1 MEMFRKP
8 TWIELKV
15 PHPVAGMVFIHTT
28 KPNRPLMVTAIMDD
42 EIQRVD
48 VDGITK
54 PWGTL
59 DDWREEVRHRTIE
72 VVYDPE
78 NYVQKR

>member
-15 PHPVAGMVFIHTT
+15 QPPVVGMVFIHVSR
-28 KPNRPLMVTAIMDD
+28 PHRPLVVTNIFEE

-59 DDWREEVRHRTIE
+59 SDWRDEIRSRMIE
-72 VVYDPE
+72 VVYEPKHSIQE
-78 NYVQKR
+78 G